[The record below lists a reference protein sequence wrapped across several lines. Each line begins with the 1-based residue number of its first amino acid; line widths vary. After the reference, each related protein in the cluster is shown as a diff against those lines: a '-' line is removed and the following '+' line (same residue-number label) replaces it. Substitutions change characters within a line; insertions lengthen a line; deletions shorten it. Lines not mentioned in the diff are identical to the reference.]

1 MAYKGKQVFNPQTG
15 QHIRFLK
22 TARHTS
28 GQLLEME
35 TTYDPFS
42 KEPLTH
48 YHPRQEEDFTVIAGE
63 LTVKINGELRILKAG
78 DKLHIPQHT
87 HHAMWNN
94 SSQTTVV
101 NWQVRPAL
109 DTEYLLETA
118 NGLAADGKIN
128 AAKPSLLQTAILL
141 NKFGQ
146 VFRLSKPPAAVQKIL
161 FCMLTPFAWLAGYR
175 AVYRKYID

>member
-22 TARHTS
+22 TAKHTS

-35 TTYDPFS
+35 TTYDAFS

-48 YHPRQEEDFTVIAGE
+48 YHPKQEEDFMVLTGE
-63 LTVKINGELRILKAG
+63 LTVKFNGTLRVLKTG
-78 DKLHIPQHT
+78 GKLHIPPGT
-87 HHAMWNN
+87 HHAMWN
-94 SSQTTVV
+94 SSPQKTIV

-109 DTEYLLETA
+109 NTEYLLETA
-118 NGLAADGKIN
+118 NGLAAAGKID
-128 AAKPSLLQTAILL
+128 AAKPNLLQTAILL
-141 NKFGQ
+141 NKFGE
-146 VFRLSKPPAAVQKIL
+146 VFRLSKPPAAIQKIL

-175 AVYRKYID
+175 AVYREYID

>member
-22 TARHTS
+22 TAKHTS

-42 KEPLTH
+42 KEPFTH
-48 YHPRQEEDFTVIAGE
+48 YHPQQEEDFTVIAGE

-78 DKLHIPQHT
+78 DTLHVPQRT

-128 AAKPSLLQTAILL
+128 AAKPNLLQTAILL

-161 FCMLTPFAWLAGYR
+161 FCLLTPFAWLAGYR